1 MQIALDIGG
10 SLAKVVWFSKKAGE
24 PGGRLNFT
32 KFETVNIK
40 ACIAFIKEIIAATD
54 GVAGTGRLDS
64 PGRRGKKVVIATGG
78 GAHKYADWIKE
89 ELQVELQKEDEME
102 WYVVFRFPLC
112 EFTFPTHG
120 QFDIRY
126 H

>member
-1 MQIALDIGG
+1 M
-10 SLAKVVWFSKKAGE
+10 AKVVWFSKKAGE

-40 ACIAFIKEIIAATD
+40 ACIAFIKGIIAATD
-54 GVAGTGRLDS
+54 GVVGTPSGLDS
-64 PGRRGKKVVIATGG
+64 TGRRGKKIVIATGG

-102 WYVVFRFPLC
+102 WYVPRVALPV
-112 EFTFPTHG
+112 TSA
-120 QFDIRY
+120 DIRLTTPE
-126 H
+126 

>member
-40 ACIAFIKEIIAATD
+40 ACIAFIKGIIAATD
-54 GVAGTGRLDS
+54 GVAGTPNSAGRLDS
-64 PGRRGKKVVIATGG
+64 PSRRGKKIVIATGG

-102 WYVVFRFPLC
+102 WYVPRVALPV
-112 EFTFPTHG
+112 TSA
-120 QFDIRY
+120 DIPMTTTE
-126 H
+126 